1 MEEKLK
7 EIIKKDERIEYNL
20 EFRNGL
26 WEFVLLVKNYW
37 EDEDLILMR
46 RQHENK
52 YFLLAYG
59 YVHVQNFYD
68 DEYGEVRRNKRNR
81 NKQYADNKLKEMQE
95 MRKMLGLDLK
105 PKEKQHIKNV
115 ERIERKKNEGDN

>member
-1 MEEKLK
+1 MDQEK
-7 EIIKKDERIEYNL
+7 IECFYAVSDL
-20 EFRNGL
+20 SFLQFVFPSYCSGL
-26 WEFVLLVKNYW
+26 S
-37 EDEDLILMR
+37 
-46 RQHENK
+46 ENK

-81 NKQYADNKLKEMQE
+81 NKQYADNKLREKQE

-115 ERIERKKNEGDN
+115 DRIERKQNKGE